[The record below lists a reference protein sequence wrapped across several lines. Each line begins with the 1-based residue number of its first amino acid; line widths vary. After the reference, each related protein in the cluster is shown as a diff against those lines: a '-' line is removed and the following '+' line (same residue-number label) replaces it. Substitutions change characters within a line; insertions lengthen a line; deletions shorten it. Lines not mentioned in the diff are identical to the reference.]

1 MNELALL
8 PVLIPLTAAVVAI
21 FLPPRWAGPWAF
33 GAMVTSLVSAV
44 ALLQQVMTTGT
55 AVIFV
60 SGGWTPPA
68 GIVLVGDWL
77 SAFMVLMSQIV
88 LAGGIL
94 YALGCKDK
102 CTTYPAF
109 YPAFLMLGVGL
120 TGAMLTGDIFNLFVF
135 AELLVL
141 AGAALTAMSDDRYG
155 TEAAYKY
162 FFISILAAMFL
173 LMASGALY
181 ISYGTLNM
189 GDLAARIA
197 ADGSLPLLPAAVG
210 LLVAAFMIK
219 GAAFPFH
226 FWQPDFHTAAPTP
239 VHAVLSSVVVKL
251 GIYGFIRLTTLLFVA
266 YAPTIQAI
274 LIVAG
279 VIGIFYGGL
288 GAAGT
293 YDAKR
298 MLAYST
304 MSQLGFIVVAIGWG
318 TPLALT
324 AALVFAFNHSLIKAA
339 MLMLAGAVASRAAVK
354 SADFQIITGVGK
366 VMPLAGFLFFVGG
379 LALAGIPPTN
389 GFVSKYLFFTSG
401 AEASGQSF
409 GEYWPLALIGVG
421 SIITLVYTVRAFER
435 IWWQPIPAQNGAPKP
450 AGDRLIAPALLM
462 VLVLGLGIY
471 AEPLVAIA
479 EQTSLWL
486 GDAQGYIGAMQEVL
500 LPSAEAVG
508 QLPPAGGS

>member
-1 MNELALL
+1 MSELALL

-21 FLPPRWAGPWAF
+21 FLPNRIAGAWAF
-33 GAMVTSLVSAV
+33 GAMVTSLVTAV
-44 ALLQQVMTTGT
+44 LLLQQIMATGT
-55 AVIFV
+55 AVIFI
-60 SGGWTPPA
+60 SGGWAPPA
-68 GIVLVGDWL
+68 GIILVGDWL
-77 SAFMVLMSQIV
+77 SAFMVIMSQIV

-94 YALGCKDK
+94 YALGCHDK

-109 YPAFLMLGVGL
+109 YPAFLLLGTGL

-141 AGAALTAMSDDRYG
+141 SGAALTAMSDDKYG

-173 LMASGALY
+173 LMACGALY
-181 ISYGTLNM
+181 VSYGTLNM

-197 ADGSLPLLPAAVG
+197 ADGTPPLLPTAVG
-210 LLVAAFMIK
+210 LLVASFMIK

-251 GIYGFIRLTTLLFVA
+251 GIYGFIRLTTLLFID

-274 LIVAG
+274 LIGAG

-304 MSQLGFIVVAIGWG
+304 MSQLGFILVAIGWG

-339 MLMLAGAVASRAAVK
+339 MLMLAGSVASRAAVK

-366 VMPLAGFLFFVGG
+366 VMPMAGFLFFVGG

-389 GFVSKYLFFTSG
+389 GFISKYLFFASG
-401 AEASGQSF
+401 AQASGDSF
-409 GEYWPLALIGVG
+409 GQYWPMGLIGVG
-421 SIITLVYTVRAFER
+421 SSITLVYTIRAFER
-435 IWWQPIPAQNGAPKP
+435 IWWQDIPAENAPPKA

-462 VLVLGLGIY
+462 VLVMGLGVY
-471 AEPLVAIA
+471 AEPLIDIA
-479 EQTSLWL
+479 TQTSNWI
-486 GDAQGYIGAMQEVL
+486 GDSQNYIKAIQTVL
-500 LPSAEAVG
+500 LPADTA
-508 QLPPAGGS
+508 AGGS